1 MCPDREKDEAVTKS
15 LDDFHIWDN
24 FSNMDSSSCDDHTID
39 QRIAERLRALRQ
51 ERGWSLEDL
60 ATRCGVSRATLSR
73 LENAEVS
80 ATASALGRLC
90 QAYGMTL
97 SRLIHLVED
106 DFPPL
111 VQRAGQTVW
120 EDARSGFARRI
131 VSPPA
136 RALAGEAME
145 GVLRPG
151 ARITYEGPPRAGL
164 EHHLVLL
171 EGALRVT
178 VDGVAHALH
187 PGDCLR
193 YQLRGPSRF
202 EAGEAGARYL
212 LFTV

>member
-1 MCPDREKDEAVTKS
+1 
-15 LDDFHIWDN
+15 
-24 FSNMDSSSCDDHTID
+24 MDSASNISSSVD
-39 QRIAERLRALRQ
+39 QRISERLRGLRQ
-51 ERGWSLEDL
+51 ERGWSLDDL
-60 ATRCGVSRATLSR
+60 GSRSGVSRATLSR

-80 ATASALGRLC
+80 ATANVLGRLC
-90 QAYGMTL
+90 QAYGITL
-97 SRLIHLVED
+97 SRLMHLVED
-106 DFPPL
+106 DFPPF
-111 VQRAGQTVW
+111 VPHAAQTIW
-120 EDARSGFARRI
+120 EDAKSGFSRRI

-145 GVLRPG
+145 GMLRPG

-171 EGALRVT
+171 EGGLHIT
-178 VDGVAHALH
+178 VDGAPHTLH

-202 EAGEAGARYL
+202 QADATAGARYL

>member
-1 MCPDREKDEAVTKS
+1 
-15 LDDFHIWDN
+15 
-24 FSNMDSSSCDDHTID
+24 MDSGSDAPFNVDR
-39 QRIAERLRALRQ
+39 RIAERLRTLRQ

-60 ATRCGVSRATLSR
+60 AGRSAVSRATLSR

-80 ATASALGRLC
+80 ATATVLGRLC
-90 QAYGMTL
+90 QAYGITL
-97 SRLIHLVED
+97 SRLMHLVED

-111 VQRAGQTVW
+111 VPRAAQTVW
-120 EDARSGFARRI
+120 EDARSGFTRRI

-136 RALAGEAME
+136 RALVGEAME
-145 GVLRPG
+145 GALRPG
-151 ARITYEGPPRAGL
+151 ARIIYDGPPRAGL

-171 EGALRVT
+171 QGTLHIT
-178 VDGVAHALH
+178 VDGMAYTLH

-202 EAGEAGARYL
+202 DADASAGARYL

>member
-1 MCPDREKDEAVTKS
+1 M
-15 LDDFHIWDN
+15 LDDFHIWDI
-24 FSNMDSSSCDDHTID
+24 FSNMDSGSHGPSSVDR
-39 QRIAERLRALRQ
+39 RIAERLRTLRQ

-60 ATRCGVSRATLSR
+60 ASRSGVSRATLSR

-80 ATASALGRLC
+80 ATANVLGRLC
-90 QAYGMTL
+90 QAYGITL

-111 VQRAGQTVW
+111 VRRSAQTVW
-120 EDARSGFARRI
+120 EDAKSGFKRRI
-131 VSPPA
+131 ISPPA

-145 GVLRPG
+145 GLLRPG
-151 ARITYEGPPRAGL
+151 AQITYEGPPRAGL

-171 EGALRVT
+171 EGALHIM
-178 VDGVAHALH
+178 VDGASHTLH

-202 EAGEAGARYL
+202 EADVTAGARYL